1 MKFNIYDLYLSKYN
15 NLFNIILKITYII
28 LLIIIVTFLDTNDL
42 KVIYRFLTFSY
53 LLLNIFNVF
62 LIKMRNLDLYFI
74 NNRRKVFK
82 VYLFLIIYEVFW
94 QLILVTPYL
103 IKYDFNSYINIFI
116 FNAYYLVFTYLFF
129 VASVKLGFIFS
140 LLFIFINL
148 FNIFLNTE
156 IIEILFINL
165 SFSKVILINSNLYI
179 NFLLLSVIFIFSYNY
194 YKFSSYRNIF

>member
-1 MKFNIYDLYLSKYN
+1 MRFNIYDLYLSKYN
-15 NLFNIILKITYII
+15 NLFNILLKITYII
-28 LLIIIVTFLDTNDL
+28 LLIIIVTFLDINDL
-42 KVIYRFLTFSY
+42 SIIYRFLTFSY
-53 LLLNIFNVF
+53 LLLNIFNIF

-74 NNRRKVFK
+74 NNRRKVFS

-116 FNAYYLVFTYLFF
+116 FNAYYLIFTFLFF

-148 FNIFLNTE
+148 FNIFLNNE
-156 IIEILFINL
+156 IINILFLNL
-165 SFSKVILINSNLYI
+165 SFNKLILINSNLYI
-179 NFLLLSVIFIFSYNY
+179 NILLLFIIFIFSYNY
-194 YKFSSYRNIF
+194 NKFSSYRNIF

>member
-15 NLFNIILKITYII
+15 NLFNIMLKIANII

>member
-1 MKFNIYDLYLSKYN
+1 MKFSIYDLYLSKYN

-116 FNAYYLVFTYLFF
+116 FNAYYLVFSYLFF

-179 NFLLLSVIFIFSYNY
+179 NFLLLSVIFILSYNY

>member
-1 MKFNIYDLYLSKYN
+1 MKFSIYDLYLFKYN
-15 NLFNIILKITYII
+15 NLFNIMLKIANII